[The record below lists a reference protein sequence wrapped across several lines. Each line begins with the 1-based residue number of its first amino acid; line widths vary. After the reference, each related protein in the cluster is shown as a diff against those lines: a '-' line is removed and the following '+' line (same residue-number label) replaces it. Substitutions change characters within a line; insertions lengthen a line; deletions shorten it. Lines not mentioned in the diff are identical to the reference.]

1 MKLMKRSEK
10 TQSILQPSLYEGYYD
25 MKKIVKLC
33 AGGLMI
39 TMLLTACSAKPSE
52 QEVKKFVLQQL
63 DNMAFVKQGSFLMGP
78 GKKEHQWASGNNQPQ
93 QSVTL
98 SSYYMAK
105 YLVTWGNYDFY
116 TTSNN
121 LPRLVKEGYKYKM
134 FWRSP
139 QHPATNMNWQSAS
152 NYCHYLANKSGLP
165 FALPTE
171 AQWEYAARNRGQDVD
186 DATNTGTSIYGKN
199 TPDAQQ
205 LENQPG
211 HVDDSPFPMTVGKF
225 PPNPLGL
232 YGMTGSVFQ
241 WVKNWFY
248 PYSTKPVT
256 DPQGTKTGTE
266 KATRGGGDDVA
277 SPGFA
282 GIYIRAALKPDYV
295 GEDVGFRCAIN
306 SAKPMSEL
314 KAIAMKHL
322 S

>member
-1 MKLMKRSEK
+1 MKNNCS
-10 TQSILQPSLYEGYYD
+10 LQLGL
-25 MKKIVKLC
+25 IVALGVGVL
-33 AGGLMI
+33 A
-39 TMLLTACSAKPSE
+39 LTSCHATPDKA
-52 QEVKKFVLQQL
+52 QVNKFVIEQL
-63 DNMAFVKQGSFLMGP
+63 NNMAFVKQGSFLMGP
-78 GKKEHQWASGNNQPQ
+78 GKKESQWASGNNQPQ
-93 QSVTL
+93 QPVTL

-165 FALPTE
+165 FTLPTE

-199 TPDAQQ
+199 TPNAQQ
-205 LENQPG
+205 IMNQPG
-211 HVDDSPFPMTVGKF
+211 HLDDSPAPMAVGKF

-241 WVKNWFY
+241 WVKNGLY

-256 DPQGTKTGTE
+256 DPQGPKTGTE
-266 KATRGGGDDVA
+266 KATRGGGGDAA
-277 SPGFA
+277 SPGFY
-282 GIYIRAALKPDYV
+282 GLYIRAAANADE
-295 GEDVGFRCAIN
+295 GDETIGFRCAIN

-314 KAIAMKHL
+314 KAIAMKNL
-322 S
+322 NK